1 MQSQKGHKMK
11 VGDFVQWSDQTNY
24 PGLCGIVT
32 EVLGQSVGEIQR
44 RESPR
49 IFIQWTAFP
58 KAMVESLS
66 ASWEKVKDVE
76 LLSTGEIK

>member
-1 MQSQKGHKMK
+1 MK
-11 VGDFVQWSDQTNY
+11 IGDFIQWRDQTNY

-32 EVLGQSVGEIQR
+32 EVLAQSVGEIQR

-49 IFIQWTAFP
+49 IFVHWTTFP
-58 KAMVESLS
+58 KDYGVGAG
-66 ASWEKVKDVE
+66 WEKVKDVE